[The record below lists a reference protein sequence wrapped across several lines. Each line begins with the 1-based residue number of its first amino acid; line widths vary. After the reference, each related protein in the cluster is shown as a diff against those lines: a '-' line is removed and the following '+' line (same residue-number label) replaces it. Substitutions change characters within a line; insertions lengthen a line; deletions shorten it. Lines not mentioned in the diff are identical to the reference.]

1 MRYETETQKIA
12 RLSSRRYTKAQ
23 LARLLVEGDRQRDA
37 AERRAADAEAAAQRA
52 TDTVHE
58 RLAAER
64 RGIHI
69 DRVESGW
76 EVAIHESGQPALWLE
91 VPTHDLLME
100 IVAALSEEETPT
112 AVDGLTA
119 LAVTGDTSI
128 GYRLPYVPR
137 PDTSGPWGKDEM
149 WAVRAARKR
158 FLVLKEELDTAP
170 PAEYPA
176 LWARATVSA
185 HYAHEKAPALLQQHE
200 GE

>member
-1 MRYETETQKIA
+1 MRYETEAQKIA

-52 TDTVHE
+52 ADSVHE
-58 RLAAER
+58 RVAAER
-64 RGIHI
+64 RGVRIN
-69 DRVESGW
+69 RAETGW
-76 EVAIHESGQPALWLE
+76 EVTIYESGQSALWLE
-91 VPTHDLLME
+91 VPTHNLLME
-100 IVAALSEEETPT
+100 IVAALAEEEAPT
-112 AVDGLTA
+112 AVDALTA
-119 LAVTGDTSI
+119 VAATGDTSI
-128 GYRLPYVPR
+128 EYRLPYVPK

-158 FLVLKEELDTAP
+158 FLALKEELDTVP

-185 HYAHEKAPALLQQHE
+185 HYAHETAPALLQQHE